1 MKQNRNLNPVELQQ
15 ANSVL
20 GEVRTRLNALAAGDL
35 ELLFALRRKV
45 YKELTYDE
53 RGKPAE
59 RKRLKR
65 LKYVEQEGNCAICA
79 KSMPS
84 AYSELDRLRASG
96 GYTPSNTRL
105 VHPACHHQSQRERR
119 YT

>member
-59 RKRLKR
+59 RKTI
-65 LKYVEQEGNCAICA
+65 EAPEICRA
-79 KSMPS
+79 GRQLC
-84 AYSELDRLRASG
+84 YLRQINAF
-96 GYTPSNTRL
+96 RIFR
-105 VHPACHHQSQRERR
+105 A
-119 YT
+119 